1 MRDGKII
8 IARLWPGY
16 GGGVPSD
23 ADVVAGINP
32 EKYQTIIIHLTKN
45 SSNPNTYEQKGKKVF
60 YLTDKPSW
68 GYLKFLAV
76 PKLAI
81 LLKKQ
86 GVDILHCH
94 KHKSAVHGVWAAK
107 LAGVPIIIAHVH
119 GLGRTRNTKRKL
131 FNFLLLRYVDKILAV
146 GEATRRD
153 ILQSN
158 LSIKPEK
165 VINIGN
171 SIDLD
176 YFSSAR
182 YNKQTARRKFGVSEN
197 SFVFATAGRLAPT
210 KGQHYLISAF
220 AKIKK
225 QLTNAELLIVG
236 TGELKDELTKQS
248 VDLGCGSS
256 VHFLGRV
263 ENMPE
268 FYSMI
273 NAFVLPSVAEGLPR
287 TLIEAMAADILC
299 IASDAGGIGE
309 ILDNGRCGIM
319 VPAGNPD
326 ALADAMLKA
335 VNMPPQEKEAVI
347 AAAKEYIKTNYS
359 HNVMIKRIEKIYDTL
374 AAEKICL
381 PLL

>member
-16 GGGVPSD
+16 WGGVPSD
-23 ADVVAGINP
+23 ADVVVGINP

-60 YLTDKPSW
+60 YLTDKSSW
-68 GYLKFLAV
+68 GYLRFLAV
-76 PKLAI
+76 PKLAT

-94 KHKSAVHGVWAAK
+94 KHKSTIQGVLAAK

-119 GLGRTRNTKRKL
+119 GLGRTRNIKRKL
-131 FNFLLLRYVDKILAV
+131 LNFLLLRYVDKILAV
-146 GEATRRD
+146 GEATRKD

-158 LSIKPEK
+158 PSIKPEK

-182 YNKQTARRKFGVSEN
+182 YNKQTARRQFGVSEN

-220 AKIKK
+220 ARIKK

-236 TGELKDELTKQS
+236 TGELKDELAKQAA
-248 VDLGCGSS
+248 DWGCDSS
-256 VHFLGRV
+256 VHFLGRIK
-263 ENMPE
+263 NMPE
-268 FYSMI
+268 FYSAI
-273 NAFVLPSVAEGLPR
+273 DVFVLPSVAEGLPR
-287 TLIEAMAADILC
+287 TLIEAMAAGVLC
-299 IASDAGGIGE
+299 IASDIGSIPE
-309 ILDNGRCGIM
+309 ILDNGRLGLL
-319 VPAGNPD
+319 VPAKNAD
-326 ALADAMLKA
+326 ALADAMLKTI
-335 VNMPPQEKEAVI
+335 NMTPQEKETI
-347 AAAKEYIKTNYS
+347 IISAKEYIKTNYS

-374 AAEKICL
+374 VDEKIRQ
-381 PLL
+381 